1 LLTLEELAP
10 VAANQLSILGVVV
23 ARKEVSARL
32 FMSLTVNPDDVALD
46 QSATGD
52 CRPLKSAL
60 RTARRLAMKR
70 KLLIGALV
78 LLGLSVAAL
87 VATKQAIRHDR
98 LPWFDAARSRSV
110 PVDLYV
116 RRDKEIAAYAGMGAL
131 PVAIVNHGNTVGSN
145 EYSFLC
151 NMLAARGFLVASIQH
166 DLPTDPPL
174 SMKGYPYVG
183 RLPAYERGAANIDF
197 VLGELRRAEPIGDYE
212 HLLLVGHSNG
222 GDISVFYAAAHA
234 DTVAKV
240 VTLDNLRMPLEFVR
254 SRLLSFRS
262 SGGAFKP
269 DQGVVPSEAD
279 RDKEGI
285 DVVETGAPHTD
296 LSDRGPEE
304 LKEKISSA
312 LTDFLDKEKPAP
324 KRPPVTTQYAPGA
337 PY

>member
-1 LLTLEELAP
+1 
-10 VAANQLSILGVVV
+10 
-23 ARKEVSARL
+23 
-32 FMSLTVNPDDVALD
+32 MSLTVNRDDVALD
-46 QSATGD
+46 QSATAE
-52 CRPLKSAL
+52 RQPLKSPL
-60 RTARRLAMKR
+60 RTARRLSMKR
-70 KLLIGALV
+70 KLLIGASV
-78 LLGLSVAAL
+78 LLGVVVVTL
-87 VATKQAIRHDR
+87 VATRLAIRHDR
-98 LPWFDAARSRSV
+98 LPWYDAARSRSV
-110 PVDLYV
+110 PVNLYV
-116 RRDKEIAAYAGMGAL
+116 RRDKEIAAYAGMAVL
-131 PVAIVNHGNTVGSN
+131 PVAIVNHGNTVGSS

-197 VLGELRRAEPIGDYE
+197 VLGELRKTEPIADYD
-212 HLLLVGHSNG
+212 HLLVVGHSQG
-222 GDISVFYAAAHA
+222 GDISVFYAAAHP

-240 VTLDNLRMPLEFVR
+240 VTLDNLRVPLEFVR

-269 DQGVVPSEAD
+269 DQGVVPGEAD
-279 RDKEGI
+279 RDQEGI
-285 DVVETGAPHTD
+285 DVVMTGAPHTD

-312 LTDFLDKEKPAP
+312 LSEFLDKEKPAP

>member
-1 LLTLEELAP
+1 
-10 VAANQLSILGVVV
+10 
-23 ARKEVSARL
+23 
-32 FMSLTVNPDDVALD
+32 
-46 QSATGD
+46 
-52 CRPLKSAL
+52 
-60 RTARRLAMKR
+60 MKR
-70 KLLIGALV
+70 KLLIGMSV
-78 LLGLSVAAL
+78 LLAVVAAAL
-87 VATKQAIRHDR
+87 IATRLAIRHEH
-98 LPWFDAARSRSV
+98 LPLFDTARNRSV
-110 PVDLYV
+110 PVELYV
-116 RRDKEIAAYAGMGAL
+116 RRDKEMEAYAGMGML

-145 EYSFLC
+145 EYSFIC
-151 NMLAARGFLVASIQH
+151 NMLAARGFLVASVQH

-197 VLGELRRAEPIGDYE
+197 VLGELRKTEPIADYDR
-212 HLLLVGHSNG
+212 LLIVGHSNG
-222 GDISVFYAAAHA
+222 GDISVFYAAAHP

-240 VTLDNLRMPLEFVR
+240 VTLDNLRVPLEFVR

-279 RDKEGI
+279 REKEGV
-285 DVVETGAPHTD
+285 DVVMTGAPHTD
-296 LSDRGPEE
+296 LSDRGPEA

-312 LTDFLDKEKPAP
+312 LSEFLDKEKPAP